1 MTVLD
6 RLSFKSIQLKA
17 RFFLGFLFLWMGCSL
32 PLKLYTFSGQTMGTT
47 YSVKIVT
54 DNSVIDRGKIQ
65 KGIDSVLTLVNQHL
79 SIWDPNSEI
88 SQFNQNRQKALIE
101 VSPHLRKVISK
112 SLEISEATKGAFDIT
127 VFDLMSLWGF
137 GPNPKEGL
145 PTDAQIEELKNR
157 TGYQN
162 IILEP
167 EGVRKLNPDL
177 KLDVNAIAKGY
188 GVDLV
193 FEWIH
198 DKGFESV
205 FVEIGGEV
213 RSVGKNQDGQDW
225 RVGIL
230 DPKISS
236 YPGEELSA
244 IVNLNG
250 KAIATSGN
258 YQNFIEV
265 DGKLLGHTIDPRTGS
280 PVETD
285 VLSVSVVTHSC
296 MEADAWATALMVL
309 NFEEGSKLVSDRTDL
324 DVLWIV
330 ETEDGQREIEKTKGF
345 IIENPKY

>member
-1 MTVLD
+1 
-6 RLSFKSIQLKA
+6 
-17 RFFLGFLFLWMGCSL
+17 
-32 PLKLYTFSGQTMGTT
+32 
-47 YSVKIVT
+47 
-54 DNSVIDRGKIQ
+54 
-65 KGIDSVLTLVNQHL
+65 
-79 SIWDPNSEI
+79 
-88 SQFNQNRQKALIE
+88 LIE

-145 PTDAQIEELKNR
+145 PTYAQIEELKNR

-167 EGVRKLNPDL
+167 EGVRKLNTDL

-188 GVDLV
+188 GVDQI
-193 FEWIH
+193 FEWIL